1 MEDLP
6 PGFRFFPTE
15 EELVSFYLRSK
26 LEGTRGALHGL
37 IDRVIPVLDI
47 YEFNPSDLPQ
57 FAGYLCRRDP
67 EQWFFFIPRQESEY
81 RGGRPRRLTTTGYWK
96 ATGSPGFVYSNNHIV
111 GVKRTMVFYTGRAPN
126 GGKTEWK
133 MNEYRAIEGE
143 ATSPQDISV
152 VATQE
157 FSVCRVYKKTKT
169 LRSFDRRP
177 IGDIIGSSSHT
188 FQQNTMPNDGRHP
201 QDMTSSRRGSPPP
214 TERASS
220 SADSSS
226 ASGDHGT
233 IPSQAGGL
241 GSGIDIEMLPG
252 ESELS
257 LQDWEQF
264 WSGPN

>member
-15 EELVSFYLRSK
+15 EELVSFYLRNK
-26 LEGTRGALHGL
+26 LDGTRQALHGL
-37 IDRVIPVLDI
+37 IHRVIPVLDI
-47 YEFNPSDLPQ
+47 YEFNPWDLPQ
-57 FAGYLCRRDP
+57 FAGDLCRGDP
-67 EQWFFFIPRQESEY
+67 EQWFFFIPRQETEY

-96 ATGSPGFVYSNNHIV
+96 ATGSPGFVYLSNRIV

-126 GGKTEWK
+126 GVKTEWK
-133 MNEYRAIEGE
+133 MNEYKATEGE
-143 ATSPQDISV
+143 ATSPQEIPV
-152 VATQE
+152 VPRQD

-177 IGDIIGSSSHT
+177 MGEIIRSSHIV
-188 FQQNTMPNDGRHP
+188 QQNAMPDDHPHP
-201 QDMTSSRRGSPPP
+201 QEMTSSRL
-214 TERASS
+214 ERASS
-220 SADSSS
+220 SPDSSC

-241 GSGIDIEMLPG
+241 GSGTDTEMLPG
-252 ESELS
+252 ESELF

-264 WSGPN
+264 WP

>member
-1 MEDLP
+1 MADLP

-26 LEGTRGALHGL
+26 LEGTRQALLGL
-37 IDRVIPVLDI
+37 FHRVIPVLDI

-57 FAGYLCRRDP
+57 LAGDLCRGDP
-67 EQWFFFIPRQESEY
+67 EQWFFFIPRQETEY

-96 ATGSPGFVYSNNHIV
+96 ATGSPGFVYSSNRIV

-126 GGKTEWK
+126 GVKTEWK
-133 MNEYRAIEGE
+133 MNEYNAIEG
-143 ATSPQDISV
+143 ADSSPEEIPV
-152 VATQE
+152 VPTHE
-157 FSVCRVYKKTKT
+157 FSACRVYKKTKT

-177 IGDIIGSSSHT
+177 MGEIIRSRHA
-188 FQQNTMPNDGRHP
+188 FLPNTMPDDDRRP
-201 QDMTSSRRGSPPP
+201 QEMTSSHWSSPPF

-220 SADSSS
+220 SPDSSG

-241 GSGIDIEMLPG
+241 GSSTDMEMLPG
-252 ESELS
+252 DSELF
-257 LQDWEQF
+257 LQDWEQL
-264 WSGPN
+264 WS